1 MPPHTGRYGLPEA
14 SWVPLAARVL
24 CSANTPA
31 PAYPGSARGA
41 CGGASV
47 AAGLVQ
53 AQGHR
58 RQHQLICQDAT
69 VWRSCLSTKP
79 LSQFSRIRAPG
90 SAYRARAQVMAQG
103 GVPSSTGS
111 TTAPIY
117 APPPCHRPPAHSSK
131 RLREASWVPL
141 PPVPLCMHQPCCG
154 TCSPTGVPRA
164 AGIRGGGGV
173 DRTQDARGE
182 HADMPIMASRG
193 RRVTRRQA
201 NGQQAPQTQLP
212 ERPETLLYSVHIC
225 CIVVQ
230 YLLNSAR
237 KTGVCSAY
245 RLDCP

>member
-131 RLREASWVPL
+131 PLREASKGNSDLSFPWSDAGKSSGGKESTV
-141 PPVPLCMHQPCCG
+141 VFPCSN
-154 TCSPTGVPRA
+154 TWFFS
-164 AGIRGGGGV
+164 
-173 DRTQDARGE
+173 
-182 HADMPIMASRG
+182 S
-193 RRVTRRQA
+193 
-201 NGQQAPQTQLP
+201 
-212 ERPETLLYSVHIC
+212 
-225 CIVVQ
+225 
-230 YLLNSAR
+230 R
-237 KTGVCSAY
+237 KTLRKQTTLEPEFAQESESAL
-245 RLDCP
+245 RSAQSPAVPAGNCMQSAVN